1 VRAGHLLLL
10 AVAWT
15 GCAKP
20 AAPPAPGLVRIAHEG
35 DIFSLDPITVAESVN
50 HSVLSN
56 VYEGLVTFDRD
67 MALVPALAVNWSNV
81 EDDTWQLE
89 LRPGV
94 RFHDGTPLTAAEVA
108 AALERARTSPASAL
122 RGHLGSVSAIEA
134 PSAERLVLRT
144 SRRDPLL
151 VNRLAYVLVARET
164 RGADGSPG
172 YVGTGPYEVV
182 SWTPG
187 QPLEARANP
196 SYWGGKAPIAN
207 ARFVTVAD
215 GQELEALGR
224 ASVDVLRFVPE
235 TQTEQVRALP
245 GLRVLS
251 RSGLTTYYLW
261 LGARSERGRATPFAD
276 RRVRQAISLGVDRQ
290 EIVRRLGGRGVPA
303 SQFVEKGVFGY
314 VSSLPPLAYDPGRA
328 RTLLAEAGYP
338 DGFDTELVHRAG
350 TSPAVVMAAVREM
363 LAPVGIRVSPRV
375 DDWAAVVGAW
385 TSQRL
390 PFFYAG
396 WRFESGDAHS
406 FFVDCLMT
414 RDAARGAGGSNA
426 GVSSPA
432 LDELILAHADIFG
445 EANRLRHYE
454 RMTRLALE
462 EMPVVP
468 LYTRS
473 NNFAVS
479 RQIVWEPRLD
489 GKLLA
494 REMSFRAEAVP

>member
-1 VRAGHLLLL
+1 VKAGMLLL
-10 AVAWT
+10 ALAWV
-15 GCAKP
+15 GCAR
-20 AAPPAPGLVRIAHEG
+20 PPATPPPDLVRIAHEG
-35 DIFSLDPITVAESVN
+35 EVFSLDPITVAESVN

-67 MALVPALAVNWSNV
+67 MALVPALAVTWSNV
-81 EDDTWQLE
+81 EDNTWQLE

-94 RFHDGTPLTAAEVA
+94 RFHDGTPLTAAEVG
-108 AALERARTSPASAL
+108 AALERARTGASSAL
-122 RGHLGSVSAIEA
+122 RGHLASVSSIEA
-134 PSAERLVLRT
+134 PSPDRLVLHT
-144 SRRDPLL
+144 TRRDPLL
-151 VNRLAYVLVARET
+151 VNRLAYVLVAREA
-164 RGADGSPG
+164 RAADGSVRH
-172 YVGTGPYEVV
+172 VGTGPYEVV
-182 SWTPG
+182 SWKRG
-187 QPLEARANP
+187 QPLEARAYAA
-196 SYWGGKAPIAN
+196 YWGGRVPIGHV
-207 ARFVTVAD
+207 RFVTVPD

-224 ASVDVLRFVPE
+224 AGVDVLRFVPD
-235 TQTEQVRALP
+235 TLTEQVRALP

-261 LGARSERGRATPFAD
+261 LGARGEDGKATPFAD
-276 RRVRQAISLGVDRQ
+276 RRVRQALSLAMDRQ

-314 VSSLPPLAYDPGRA
+314 VSSLPPLPYDLGRA
-328 RTLLAEAGYP
+328 RALLAEAGFP
-338 DGFDTELVHRAG
+338 AGFESDLVHRAG
-350 TSPAVVMAAVREM
+350 MSTEVVMTAVREM
-363 LAPVGIRVSPRV
+363 LAPVGIRVRPRAQ
-375 DDWAAVVGAW
+375 DWAAVVEAW
-385 TSQRL
+385 TARRL

-414 RDAARGAGGSNA
+414 QDVARGAGSSNA

-432 LDELILAHADIFG
+432 LDEVILAHAGIFG

-494 REMSFRAEAVP
+494 REMSFRPEAAP